1 MSIVDKDRQMSR
13 WLMSLSI
20 VLFIY
25 ATAIYF
31 FMKVNTVS
39 VPIPP
44 QQPQTVMLELTQLTP
59 MTQDTKPT
67 NLPVGELK
75 QEQHKAQSTQKTTV
89 PKPKV
94 VIEPV
99 VSKKTEVIIPKPSKS
114 KMSASHVEDSNS
126 DQAQEKQR
134 IKENNNEKDQNNV
147 DQTSAPPSNQVAKD
161 EKTAANQT
169 LSGESL
175 HKVNLSWQA
184 MVLSRLE
191 QFKRYPR
198 KAQFNHQEG
207 TTLIYYTINR
217 QGEILS
223 VDIARSSGFEELD
236 IEASSAVKRTK
247 IVPPPPDEI
256 KGNIIELTTPIN
268 FFISNR
274 K

>member
-1 MSIVDKDRQMSR
+1 MSMVDKDRQMSR
-13 WLMSLSI
+13 WIMSLSI

-31 FMKVNTVS
+31 FIKVNRVS
-39 VPIPP
+39 VPVLP
-44 QQPQTVMLELTQLTP
+44 QQPQAVMLELTQLTP
-59 MTQDTKPT
+59 MNHDTKPT

-75 QEQHKAQSTQKTTV
+75 QEQHKAQSTQKTAV

-94 VIEPV
+94 LIEPV
-99 VSKKTEVIIPKPSKS
+99 VSKKAEVIIPKPSTS
-114 KMSASHVEDSNS
+114 KMIASHVEDSDS
-126 DQAQEKQR
+126 DQAQEKQS
-134 IKENNNEKDQNNV
+134 IKEDNSEKNQNNV
-147 DQTSAPPSNQVAKD
+147 DQTSAPPSNQAAKD

-175 HKVNLSWQA
+175 QKVTLSWQA

-207 TTLIYYTINR
+207 IAIVRYTANR

-223 VDIARSSGFEELD
+223 VDLVRSSGFSELD
-236 IEASSAVKRTK
+236 EAAISAVRRASP
-247 IVPPPPDEI
+247 IPPPPDEI
-256 KGNIIELTTPIN
+256 KGSILELSTPIK
-268 FFISNR
+268 FSLAY
-274 K
+274 